1 MARTF
6 IFSLLVTYFNI
17 STCDYAYFI
26 YQLHPNDNELL
37 DKGTNCRFFHNYG
50 KHENLV
56 ALNLSLGSYKGL
68 QEFVARMTCIYKNNG
83 AVSCVGG
90 NFLFFWSLYLPI
102 NIPPAPLC
110 TTRYTRYFDTKLH
123 GILPWADINRNCNT
137 FFPELVY
144 VKRYSLDMRLVL

>member
-50 KHENLV
+50 KHENLI

-68 QEFVARMTCIYKNNG
+68 Q
-83 AVSCVGG
+83 
-90 NFLFFWSLYLPI
+90 
-102 NIPPAPLC
+102 
-110 TTRYTRYFDTKLH
+110 
-123 GILPWADINRNCNT
+123 
-137 FFPELVY
+137 FPELVY